1 MPSDKP
7 RLWTPDF
14 IVLLLISLLAFIG
27 CQALNNG
34 TPIYVKD
41 YEGSTG
47 FSGVLILEFSLCAG
61 LARIVV
67 GRVIDRGMRR
77 RPLIVGAAFMLAG
90 TAGALVLPGIA
101 PQAAL
106 RALQGIGF
114 GCVTTASSTAA
125 ADVLPARRLGE
136 GIGYFGLGQSLGM
149 AIGPTLGVVLTSMLY
164 RESLFLGVSAVLAV
178 LMVLVFAVRYESHPQ
193 KLPETSAYRVRYE
206 RGLREQPA
214 SAPKGQ
220 RGLLS
225 SLFVRTAWAGALP
238 HLVNTFAVG
247 IATSY
252 VALYG
257 TQLGY
262 GNPGIFFI
270 LGAITMTLVRLFGGR
285 FIDAIKPIRL
295 FAVPCACGVVFYL
308 MLAFG
313 ASEWSFYA
321 AGLFFGL
328 SMGISF
334 PLLNSVCVKCTASER
349 WGAAS
354 AQFLLMNDL
363 GVGVG
368 ALIWGVAIDAA
379 GFVPVMVGGA
389 VTAAL
394 TFVAALVMFPRNLEA
409 DGLRE

>member
-1 MPSDKP
+1 MSSDRP

-27 CQALNNG
+27 CQALSNG
-34 TPIYVKD
+34 IPIYVRG

-61 LARIVV
+61 LARIAV

-114 GCVTTASSTAA
+114 GCVTTVSSTAA

-149 AIGPTLGVVLTSMLY
+149 AIGPTLGIVLTSMLY

-193 KLPETSAYRVRYE
+193 KLPETSAYRVRCE

-238 HLVNTFAVG
+238 HLVNTFAIS
-247 IATSY
+247 IAISY

-262 GNPGIFFI
+262 GNPGIFFM
-270 LGAITMTLVRLFGGR
+270 LGAITMTLVRLLGGR
-285 FIDAIKPIRL
+285 FIDSIKPIRL
-295 FAVPCACGVVFYL
+295 FTVPCACGVVFYL

-334 PLLNSVCVKCTASER
+334 PLLNSVCVKCTVSER

-368 ALIWGVAIDAA
+368 ALIWGVAIDAV

-389 VTAAL
+389 IIAAL
-394 TFVAALVMFPRNLEA
+394 TFAAALVMFPRDLEA
-409 DGLRE
+409 DGLRK